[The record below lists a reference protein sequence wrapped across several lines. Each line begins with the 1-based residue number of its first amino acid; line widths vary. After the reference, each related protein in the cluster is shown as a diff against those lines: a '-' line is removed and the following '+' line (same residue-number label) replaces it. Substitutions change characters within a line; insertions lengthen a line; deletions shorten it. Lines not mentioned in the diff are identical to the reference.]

1 MKGILIMFTIGQKCI
16 CKIGQNQVEATI
28 VETSPQG
35 PWLLKT
41 TKSGKIIKIC
51 DGSRITPLAGQ
62 ESREGAAIPQEQAP
76 AANQASGAVVSSK
89 NKYSLLDAAEIIL
102 KTCPHQPLSAKA
114 IIKLAAEDGIW
125 KPGAGKTPAN
135 TLHASINKEIK
146 VKGEASRFR
155 RSSEVR
161 GAFLLAAYY

>member
-1 MKGILIMFTIGQKCI
+1 MFTTGQKCL

-28 VETSPQG
+28 LETNPEG

-41 TKSGKIIKIC
+41 TKSGKTIKIC
-51 DGSRITPLAGQ
+51 DSSRITPV
-62 ESREGAAIPQEQAP
+62 ENPEPQVSEP
-76 AANQASGAVVSSK
+76 SSK
-89 NKYSLLDAAEIIL
+89 NKYSLLDAAEIVL

-114 IIKLAAEDGIW
+114 IVKLATQDGLW

-146 VKGEASRFR
+146 TKGDTSRFT
-155 RSSEVR
+155 RSSEVK
-161 GAFLLAAYY
+161 GAFLLATYY

>member
-1 MKGILIMFTIGQKCI
+1 MFTIGQKCT

-28 VETSPQG
+28 IETSPQG

-41 TKSGKIIKIC
+41 TKSGKTIKIC
-51 DGSRITPLAGQ
+51 DGSRITPLAAEDNAPSQ
-62 ESREGAAIPQEQAP
+62 TSSQPQSAP
-76 AANQASGAVVSSK
+76 ASGSK

-114 IIKLAAEDGIW
+114 IIKLATQDGIW

>member
-1 MKGILIMFTIGQKCI
+1 MFTIGQKCI

-41 TKSGKIIKIC
+41 TKSGKTIKVA
-51 DGSRITPLAGQ
+51 DSSRITPLAGQ
-62 ESREGAAIPQEQAP
+62 QDSVETAIAPEQPP
-76 AANQASGAVVSSK
+76 AANQASETPPSGK

-102 KTCPHQPLSAKA
+102 KTSPHQPLSAKA
-114 IIKLAAEDGIW
+114 IIQLATQDGLW

-146 VKGEASRFR
+146 AKGEASRFR

-161 GAFLLAAYY
+161 GAFVLATYY

>member
-1 MKGILIMFTIGQKCI
+1 MKGTLIMFTTGQKCT

-28 VETSPQG
+28 IETRPQG

-41 TKSGKIIKIC
+41 TKSGKTIKVS
-51 DGSRITPLAGQ
+51 DSSRITPLAEDAQ
-62 ESREGAAIPQEQAP
+62 PQSTPVAEG
-76 AANQASGAVVSSK
+76 K

-102 KTCPHQPLSAKA
+102 KTCPRQPLSAKA
-114 IIKLAAEDGIW
+114 IIKLATQDGIW
-125 KPGAGKTPAN
+125 KPSAGKTPAN

-155 RSSEVR
+155 RSPDVR
-161 GAFLLAAYY
+161 GAFILAAY

>member
-1 MKGILIMFTIGQKCI
+1 MFTIGQKCL

-28 VETSPQG
+28 IETSLEG

-41 TKSGKIIKIC
+41 AKSGKTIKVS
-51 DGSRITPLAGQ
+51 DGSRITPLAEDEQ
-62 ESREGAAIPQEQAP
+62 PENTEQA
-76 AANQASGAVVSSK
+76 AVSSSK
-89 NKYSLLDAAEIIL
+89 NKHSLLDAAEIVL
-102 KTCPHQPLSAKA
+102 KTCPRQPLSAKA

-146 VKGEASRFR
+146 VKGDASRFR

>member
-1 MKGILIMFTIGQKCI
+1 MFTIGQKCT

-28 VETSPQG
+28 IETSLEG

-41 TKSGKIIKIC
+41 AKSGKNIKVS
-51 DGSRITPLAGQ
+51 DGSRITPLA
-62 ESREGAAIPQEQAP
+62 EDAHPENTEQA
-76 AANQASGAVVSSK
+76 AASSSK
-89 NKYSLLDAAEIIL
+89 NKHSLLDAAEIVL

-114 IIKLAAEDGIW
+114 IIKLAADGGIW
-125 KPGAGKTPAN
+125 RPGAGKTPAN

-155 RSSEVR
+155 CSPDVR
-161 GAFLLAAYY
+161 GAFLLAAY

>member
-1 MKGILIMFTIGQKCI
+1 MFTIGQKCL
-16 CKIGQNQVEATI
+16 CKIGRNQVEATI
-28 VETSPQG
+28 VETNPDG
-35 PWLLKT
+35 PWLLKN
-41 TKSGKIIKIC
+41 TKSGKTISVSDC
-51 DGSRITPLAGQ
+51 SRITPLADTQ
-62 ESREGAAIPQEQAP
+62 PENNEQT
-76 AANQASGAVVSSK
+76 NASSSK
-89 NKYSLLDAAEIIL
+89 NKHSLLDAAEIIL

-114 IIKLAAEDGIW
+114 IIKLAIQDGIW

-155 RSSEVR
+155 RASEVR